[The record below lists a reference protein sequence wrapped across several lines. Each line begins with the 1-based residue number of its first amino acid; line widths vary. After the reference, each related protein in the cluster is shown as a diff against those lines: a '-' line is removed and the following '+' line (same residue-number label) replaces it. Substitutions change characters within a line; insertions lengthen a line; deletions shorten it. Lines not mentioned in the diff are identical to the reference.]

1 MILNEEFCQRKAL
14 ECRTANMTIQI
25 PLRQL
30 VLVAISQK
38 HASFS
43 RLQKNYQITN

>member
-1 MILNEEFCQRKAL
+1 MKNFANGKLM